1 MLRSAKQEGCVV
13 DQEEARR
20 QSADAAV
27 DAVLTASRL
36 LVAISAR
43 SFAEVENMLTLPQFR
58 MLVVLDRTDT
68 MNISRLGEHLDVIPS
83 TAMRMVDRLAA
94 AGMVRRDSSS
104 SNRREVLVT
113 LTPDGRRVVR
123 KVTRRR
129 RSELARI
136 VQALAPAEQRKL
148 VSALS
153 AFTAA
158 GGEPAVEGTD
168 LAW

>member
-1 MLRSAKQEGCVV
+1 MLRNAKQEGCMA
-13 DQEEARR
+13 DQEQARHET
-20 QSADAAV
+20 ADAAV

-43 SFAEVENMLTLPQFR
+43 SFAAVENALTLPQFR
-58 MLVVLDRTDT
+58 MLVVLDRTDG
-68 MNISRLGEHLDVIPS
+68 MNISRLGEHLDVNPS
-83 TAMRMVDRLAA
+83 TAMRMVDRLTAN
-94 AGMVRRDSSS
+94 GMVRRDASSA
-104 SNRREVLVT
+104 NRREVLVS
-113 LTPDGRRVVR
+113 LTPEGRRVVR

-136 VQALAPAEQRKL
+136 VQALAPAEQRRL

>member
-1 MLRSAKQEGCVV
+1 MAQADRAPQET
-13 DQEEARR
+13 
-20 QSADAAV
+20 ADAAV

-43 SFAEVENMLTLPQFR
+43 SFGAVENTLTLPQFR
-58 MLVVLDRTDT
+58 MLVVLEHTEA

-83 TAMRMVDRLAA
+83 TAMRMVDRLAT
-94 AGMVRRDSSS
+94 AGMVRRDASS
-104 SNRREVLVT
+104 SNRREVLVS
-113 LTPDGRRVVR
+113 LTPEGRRVVR

-136 VQALAPAEQRKL
+136 VETLTPAERRRL
-148 VSALS
+148 VSALQ

-158 GGEPAVEGTD
+158 GGEPTVDDTD